1 MEELEKQ
8 LGVAREKIKQQ
19 ESVTKQISMRESK
32 IKNLEDDV
40 AKMRRNKESLEKQ
53 IKSEWD
59 KHSKFK

>member
-1 MEELEKQ
+1 
-8 LGVAREKIKQQ
+8 
-19 ESVTKQISMRESK
+19 
-32 IKNLEDDV
+32 LEDDV